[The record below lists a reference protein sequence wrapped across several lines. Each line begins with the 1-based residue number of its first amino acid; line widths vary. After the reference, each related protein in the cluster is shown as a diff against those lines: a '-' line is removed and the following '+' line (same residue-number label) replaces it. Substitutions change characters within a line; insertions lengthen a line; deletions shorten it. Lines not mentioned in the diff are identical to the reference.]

1 MFSGLSCGRS
11 VLDRQ
16 HEAFE
21 SRNIVD
27 APREGKGT
35 AINCEI
41 VVDMTRRTVQALA
54 MSRVRPLT
62 GRE

>member
-1 MFSGLSCGRS
+1 MLSGLSCDRS

-16 HEAFE
+16 HEPDE
-21 SRNIVD
+21 GRNIVN
-27 APREGKGT
+27 ASREGKGT
-35 AINCEI
+35 AINGEI

-62 GRE
+62 VRE